1 MKGIPMI
8 RPLSSLV
15 VVALLGALAAC
26 GSDKAATDAAAT
38 DTGASSTDAAR
49 PSGGP
54 GGGQFP
60 GAFGEI
66 AAVQGRTLQV
76 QNQQSGQVAVT
87 YSASTMFSQTVA
99 TTLKKIKK
107 GDCVTAVAPS
117 GTSSAAK
124 TFTATR
130 ITVTA
135 PVNGTCTG
143 GFGGQQPTGARPSGM
158 PRGGSPTGAPSGGFP
173 TGAPGGGQA
182 PGGQGGSFG
191 TIASGQV
198 RSVSGSKIVIAAR
211 QFNSTSRR
219 PVTVSSAGSTKIT
232 TMATATAKSLQVG
245 KCVTAQGST
254 NSSGTVKATRI
265 QVAAATNG
273 QCTLGFGGPNGQ

>member
-1 MKGIPMI
+1 M
-8 RPLSSLV
+8 SL
-15 VVALLGALAAC
+15 LAAC
-26 GSDKAATDAAAT
+26 SSAGSATPAST
-38 DTGASSTDAAR
+38 SASSTSSSGTGTSPQSGTGTR
-49 PSGGP
+49 FGGP
-54 GGGQFP
+54 AASGK
-60 GAFGEI
+60 I
-66 AAVQGRTLQV
+66 AAVTGKTVQV

-158 PRGGSPTGAPSGGFP
+158 PSGGFPTGAPSGGFP